1 MKLRI
6 TNPTAQVWLAFA
18 VEYWPAALVLAV
30 LAALVAAALDVP
42 Y

>member
-6 TNPTAQVWLAFA
+6 TNPTAQVWLAFL
-18 VEYWPAALVLAV
+18 VEYWPAIAVGVVL
-30 LAALVAAALDVP
+30 LLLTAAALDAP